1 MVFEIP
7 EGLHPDCYPLAWLI
21 GTWRGKGSG
30 EYPGIEPFQFAQ
42 EVTFNHDGRPFLN
55 YFSRSW
61 IINDE
66 NEILRPGGSE
76 TGFWRPKENKTLE
89 VVLAH
94 NTGLCTMDQR
104 FKLLWIKV
112 IPRRQQRLL
121 LLDNAYMV

>member
-7 EGLHPDCYPLAWLI
+7 EGVHPDCYPLAWLI
-21 GTWRGKGSG
+21 GTWRGKGAG

-61 IINDE
+61 IINDK

-76 TGFWRPKENKTLE
+76 VGFWRPKENKTLE
-89 VVLAH
+89 VVLSH
-94 NTGLCTMDQR
+94 ST
-104 FKLLWIKV
+104 
-112 IPRRQQRLL
+112 
-121 LLDNAYMV
+121 